1 MWLSFS
7 KQLSLCKC
15 FMIECCNQLRGFPGI
30 PVWSQFLDFNISPLS
45 HFFLFTKTNKV
56 LLWKETYRLG
66 EWGKYKQDR
75 RLFTIPLALEGTL
88 YDSMEPPQSFTAWG
102 FVKTVETA
110 SFSTWPSGLNREEL
124 IAWKWADFAF
134 ILPRTP
140 ESCSPEI
147 FEKLPFSPHLSQP
160 FTFLIFHGFQLLCV
174 CISPWWF
181 LDMLYF
187 YF

>member
-7 KQLSLCKC
+7 KQPSLCKR
-15 FMIECCNQLRGFPGI
+15 FMIERCNQLRGFPGI
-30 PVWSQFLDFNISPLS
+30 PAWSQFLDSNISPLP

-75 RLFTIPLALEGTL
+75 RPFTIPLALEGTL
-88 YDSMEPPQSFTAWG
+88 YNSTEPPQSFTAWG

-134 ILPRTP
+134 ILPKKTGKLSSWFFFFLK
-140 ESCSPEI
+140 SCLFHPI
-147 FEKLPFSPHLSQP
+147 FLSRSCFSSFRNFSP
-160 FTFLIFHGFQLLCV
+160 CV
-174 CISPWWF
+174 SASA
-181 LDMLYF
+181 LGDL
-187 YF
+187 